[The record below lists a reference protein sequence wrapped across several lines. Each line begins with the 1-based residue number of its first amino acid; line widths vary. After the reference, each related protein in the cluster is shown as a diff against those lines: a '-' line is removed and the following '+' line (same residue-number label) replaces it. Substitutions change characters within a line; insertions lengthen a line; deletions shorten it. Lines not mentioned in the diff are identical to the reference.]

1 MATILLHEPLPQA
14 WFDALA
20 AFLQERQPEDL
31 PLSVAQAE
39 DPEEKL
45 KALREAEILLSGLAA
60 NPAPIGP
67 GELQAAESLRLILR
81 VGSRTTGID
90 LKAAGEASVSVSLVP
105 SPHHIACAEHT
116 ILLILAVARKLVQA
130 HRKTTARGPRTQSA
144 APCSPNWPG
153 IEGIRLLVGKTLGL
167 LGMGDVAI
175 EVARRARPFGLA
187 IIYHDTERL
196 DEQEEQTL
204 GVEYRDLDALM
215 AEADILSLHL
225 ALSPRTEGIVNA
237 ERIAAMKQG
246 AILINTARGGLVDEE
261 ALAQA
266 ISEGR
271 IAGAGI
277 DAWAEEPPPRTNPL
291 LGLENV
297 VATPHIASVA
307 GAPTALFEAI
317 LPPILAALRDEPI
330 PGLVTPDAQ
339 P

>member
-1 MATILLHEPLPQA
+1 MATILIHEPLPPA
-14 WFDALA
+14 WFEALS
-20 AFLQERQPEDL
+20 AFLQEHQPEDL
-31 PLSVAQAE
+31 SLSLAQSE

-45 KALREAEILLSGLAA
+45 EALREAEILLSSLAG

-67 GELQAAESLRLILR
+67 EELGAAQSLRLILR
-81 VGSRTTGID
+81 LGSRASGID
-90 LKAAGEASVSVSLVP
+90 LKAAGEASVSVSLVR

-130 HRKTTARGPRTQSA
+130 HRKTTARSPRTQSA

-153 IEGIRLLVGKTLGL
+153 IEGIGLLMGKTLGL

-187 IIYHDTERL
+187 LIYHDPQRL
-196 DEQEEQTL
+196 EPSEEEAL
-204 GVEYRDLDALM
+204 GVGYRDLDALV

-225 ALSPRTEGIVNA
+225 ALSPQTEGIVSA

-271 IAGAGI
+271 IGGAGI

-317 LPPILAALRDEPI
+317 LPPIVAALRDEPI